1 MALETLHVW
10 LFTAAALLMALTPG
24 PNMLYLISRTLCQ
37 GRRAGLVS
45 LAGVFAGFIC
55 HMLAASLGLSSLFL
69 AQPMAYELLKDIGA
83 LYLLWIAWTTVK
95 PGGRSPFER
104 RELPINTNVRL
115 FGMGLLINLL
125 NPNIILFYLSIL
137 PQFITDPRQALAQ
150 SLALGSLQISVSFV
164 VSLIIV
170 LSAAALTRWLGVNP
184 GWVKVQ
190 RYVMG
195 LVLAGL
201 ALRIALQR

>member
-1 MALETLHVW
+1 
-10 LFTAAALLMALTPG
+10 
-24 PNMLYLISRTLCQ
+24 
-37 GRRAGLVS
+37 
-45 LAGVFAGFIC
+45 
-55 HMLAASLGLSSLFL
+55 
-69 AQPMAYELLKDIGA
+69 MAYELLKDIGA
-83 LYLLWIAWTTVK
+83 LYLLWIAWSTVK